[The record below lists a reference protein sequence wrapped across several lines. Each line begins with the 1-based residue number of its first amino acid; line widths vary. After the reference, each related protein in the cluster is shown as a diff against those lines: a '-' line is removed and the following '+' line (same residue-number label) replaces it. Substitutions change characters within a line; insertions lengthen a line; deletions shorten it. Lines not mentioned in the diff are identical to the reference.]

1 MHSPPHCDLFCCIIL
16 ERKKLEKK
24 CNLMYMYIRTVQYVV
39 CSHTRVHKNSNRRHS
54 CAKARGRART
64 CHIARVSHRGGAG
77 PAHAGFRPAG
87 VSIVRAS
94 STLYAHIPPGT
105 LSGACVL
112 ACACFNLQGCWRAA
126 SVLRTALWQPTQ
138 AAATRALVEV
148 RPWDRLVSP

>member
-1 MHSPPHCDLFCCIIL
+1 M
-16 ERKKLEKK
+16 
-24 CNLMYMYIRTVQYVV
+24 YVV
-39 CSHTRVHKNSNRRHS
+39 CSHTRVHKNSNRRQ
-54 CAKARGRART
+54 APFLREGAWAART

-87 VSIVRAS
+87 VSIVRES
-94 STLYAHIPPGT
+94 STLYAHTPPGT
-105 LSGACVL
+105 LSGTCVL
-112 ACACFNLQGCWRAA
+112 ACAGFNLQGCWRAA